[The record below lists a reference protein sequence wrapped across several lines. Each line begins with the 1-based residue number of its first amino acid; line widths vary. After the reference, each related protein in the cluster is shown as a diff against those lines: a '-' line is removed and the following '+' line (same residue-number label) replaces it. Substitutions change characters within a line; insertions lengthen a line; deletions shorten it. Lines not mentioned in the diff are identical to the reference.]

1 MKKNNF
7 QVVRKSN
14 QGVVLFNTDT
24 GEQKVLLNPN
34 GKGAKYSKELKTNLA
49 YTNDGH
55 VKLDK
60 KGNKTTLSKVQRSF
74 RAGYLQAQSDNAK
87 AFNATKGIKLKK

>member
-1 MKKNNF
+1 MAKNNF
-7 QVVRKSN
+7 QVVRKNN

-24 GEQKVLLNPN
+24 GKPKVLLNPN
-34 GKGAKYSKELKTNLA
+34 GKGAKYALELKTNLA
-49 YTNDGH
+49 HTNNGD

-87 AFNATKGIKLKK
+87 AYNATKGIKLIK

>member
-1 MKKNNF
+1 MAKNNYA
-7 QVVRKSN
+7 VVKKHK
-14 QGVVLFNTDT
+14 QGVVLVNTKT

-34 GKGAKYSKELKTNLA
+34 GKGAKYARELKTNLA

-87 AFNATKGIKLKK
+87 AYNATKGIKLIK